1 MLMLEQTDFSTLVVT
16 TPAEI
21 TEVNAGAFK
30 KHLQSVLT
38 KEHRQVELHM
48 LKTRIIDSS
57 GLGALIFLHRLMDS
71 RAGSVRLLHP
81 SHDVQHILEL
91 THISELFEIHH

>member
-1 MLMLEQTDFSTLVVT
+1 MLIATPTDISTLVISA
-16 TPAEI
+16 PAEL
-21 TEVNAGAFK
+21 TEINAGAFK
-30 KHLQSVLT
+30 QHLQSALT

-48 LKTRIIDSS
+48 RKTRYIDSS

-81 SHDVQHILEL
+81 SREVQQILQL
-91 THISELFEIHH
+91 TRIAELFEIHL